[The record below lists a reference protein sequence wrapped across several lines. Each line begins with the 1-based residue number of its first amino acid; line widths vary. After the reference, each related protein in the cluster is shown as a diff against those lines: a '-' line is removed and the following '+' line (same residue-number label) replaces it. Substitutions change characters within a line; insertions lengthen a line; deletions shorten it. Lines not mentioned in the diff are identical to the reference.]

1 MVRRALVEKNL
12 ATLRT
17 KLQTAKMK
25 YLTEGEISGEDYHD
39 VKAELEFRIAQC
51 EQELKTC
58 SISCSNFSEY
68 ASTTLQIASSLG
80 SEWEKMNFK
89 VCQEIQDLVFPE
101 GVLWDKENRIPR
113 TENMNPFFA
122 QIGLVARSVKGVDI
136 KNKDSAEAL
145 SCLVAGGGLEPPVL
159 FGSGRRTRTTDLRV
173 MSPTSYQ
180 LLYPA
185 MLDCKSNN
193 NFYNGKIFCAFHH
206 FSTSSR
212 LHPLSPTGIKKPSA
226 PGWPY
231 QICCLPGA
239 DGFCLSLYSAY
250 LISTSASI
258 LARICG
264 RAISPSSSAT
274 ASAPSRRPASPNLTD
289 AVSAPNIA
297 SSSSMAL
304 RGLG

>member
-25 YLTEGEISGEDYHD
+25 YLTEGEISGEDYQD
-39 VKAELEFRIAQC
+39 VKAELESRIAQC

-101 GVLWDKENRIPR
+101 GVLWDKENRLPR

-122 QIGLVARSVKGVDI
+122 QIGLAVRSVRGEGI

-145 SCLVAGGGLEPPVL
+145 SCLVAGGGLEPPT
-159 FGSGRRTRTTDLRV
+159 SGL
-173 MSPTSYQ
+173 
-180 LLYPA
+180 
-185 MLDCKSNN
+185 
-193 NFYNGKIFCAFHH
+193 
-206 FSTSSR
+206 
-212 LHPLSPTGIKKPSA
+212 
-226 PGWPY
+226 
-231 QICCLPGA
+231 
-239 DGFCLSLYSAY
+239 
-250 LISTSASI
+250 
-258 LARICG
+258 
-264 RAISPSSSAT
+264 
-274 ASAPSRRPASPNLTD
+274 
-289 AVSAPNIA
+289 
-297 SSSSMAL
+297 
-304 RGLG
+304 